1 MRLSLVVLSLC
12 LLTPAAA
19 QTVEERIQAVLP
31 RPAEEAFLEVPWQPN
46 VMRARVEAQRT
57 GRPLAIWIMDGNVLG
72 CT

>member
-1 MRLSLVVLSLC
+1 MRLPLAVWSFC
-12 LLTPAAA
+12 LFAPVAA
-19 QTVEERIQAVLP
+19 QTLDERIQSVLP
-31 RPAEEAFLEVPWQPN
+31 RPEEEAFLDVPWQPN